1 MSASEPDG
9 TVNAHPAGAPA
20 LRIVRGEPT
29 DAEVAAVTAVLLAAA
44 ATTTATATA
53 PAGPRRRGRWGDPAD
68 LLRQPLHPGPG
79 AWSAVLRQR

>member
-29 DAEVAAVTAVLLAAA
+29 VAEVAAVTAVLLAAA
-44 ATTTATATA
+44 ATTTATA